1 MIDQVSFQTAAR
13 TVDHLGREQIADA
26 PTAVSELWKNAF
38 DAYAR
43 KVELNVHDDGS
54 RVATILDDGHGM
66 NRDELVGRW
75 LVVGTES
82 KATGGETPSSDRN
95 GLPVRPKQGQ
105 KGIGRLS
112 CANLAPI
119 LLLLSKRRNQR
130 CVAALVDWRLFENPF
145 LTLADIRVPVAE
157 FDDPRDV
164 LNSLDDLVA
173 QLLENVTGGDD
184 PVRAARIS
192 SAWSG
197 FDKLHEEEVRNGSA
211 SRIAAPS
218 EAIRRDLADLVLSQR
233 HLDRWAAWSGD
244 DRRGTA
250 LVLIKTGYDLAA
262 LCENRQTAEPSAAAT
277 IDRFHETL
285 SSFVD
290 PFVDP
295 AHPELNAVDPH
306 FDYSVRAILPQ
317 GERWILGADK
327 QLSRYQLERL
337 EHHIEGQIDAA
348 GVFRGRVKAFGQW
361 LPEEVEIRPPKDL
374 QIPERADSFLGPLDL
389 FIASMEFS
397 KRNTTQSE
405 DDFRG
410 FDELAEQYAGFMMYR
425 DGLRV
430 LPFGRADND
439 FFEIESRRTRHAG
452 REFWNHRQMFGRIA
466 LSRRRNPNLRD
477 KAGREGLLDNRAA
490 KTLKGVVANIL
501 MVAAR
506 RYFGTAS
513 DLRKE
518 LLPDIQDKNAKQRAA
533 EAREKLLKRMRIEF
547 RAKLREN
554 GSVLPSLAADVAAQR
569 GRVSVHNEFGAIA
582 AQASVEKLQ
591 QRVMELQL
599 PEAPRPL
606 GSIEEDYED
615 YRREMA
621 SIQREILELAHEVD
635 AEIEAVTLAEPQVVL
650 ADQTRRAVRR
660 FGERLEGW
668 REEIDRRQKGEFN
681 RLRDLLQTRR
691 RAFDEAAAAIE
702 LRLNAGELNLLQ
714 ASRLLTEVQRR
725 MDQESADIFVPYIGA
740 LESLGESIDLQSLA
754 SVGMEEISALRAD
767 LDRLNS
773 LAQLGIAVEIVGHEL
788 ESYDEMI
795 GAGLRELPPEVR
807 ASKAADSI
815 AFGHEGLTDQLR
827 FLSPLR
833 LAGQRVHEWITGEDF
848 YKYLNEFFKL
858 SFGRSR
864 VKLTATPE
872 FLAFRVYDQKSRLLP
887 VFINL
892 VNNSLYW
899 LGASE
904 VVDRRILLSVVN
916 GRVVVSDN
924 GPGVAD
930 EDVPNLFALFFT
942 RRLRGGRGVGLYLSR
957 ANLAG
962 GGHRISYATTA
973 EDRPLP
979 GANFIIEFRGGE
991 FNAG

>member
-26 PTAVSELWKNAF
+26 PTAVSELWKNSF

-43 KVELNVHDDGS
+43 KVELNVHDDGTN
-54 RVATILDDGHGM
+54 VATILDDGHGM
-66 NRDELVGRW
+66 NRDELVRRW

-82 KATGGETPSSDRN
+82 KATGGETPSADRN
-95 GLPVRPKQGQ
+95 GLPIRPKQGQ

-119 LLLLSKRRNQR
+119 LLLLSKRRDQP

-145 LTLADIRVPVAE
+145 LTLSDIRVPVAE

-164 LNSLDDLVA
+164 LESLDDLVA
-173 QLLENVTGGDD
+173 QLLENVSGGDD
-184 PVRAARIS
+184 PVRSERIRAAW
-192 SAWSG
+192 AG
-197 FDKLHEEEVRNGSA
+197 FDKQHEDEVRSGSA
-211 SRIAAPS
+211 SRVVAPS
-218 EAIRRDLADLVLSQR
+218 QAIKTDLADLTLNDR
-233 HLDRWAAWSGD
+233 HLDRWSVWRDAD
-244 DRRGTA
+244 KHGTA
-250 LVLIKTGYDLAA
+250 LVLLEIGYDLKA
-262 LCENRQTAEPSAAAT
+262 LCQEPRSAEASAAAT
-277 IDRFHETL
+277 IARFHQTL

-290 PFVDP
+290 PYVDP

-306 FDYSVRAILPQ
+306 FDYSVRTLRPQ

-327 QLSRYQLERL
+327 QLSRYQLEPL
-337 EHHIEGQIDAA
+337 EHHIEGQIDTA
-348 GVFRGRVKAFGQW
+348 GVFRGRVKAFGRW
-361 LPEEVEIRPPKDL
+361 LPDTIEIIPPKDL
-374 QIPERADSFLGPLDL
+374 QIPDRADSFVGPVDI
-389 FIASMEFS
+389 FIASMEFA
-397 KRNTTQSE
+397 KKNTTQTVDE
-405 DDFRG
+405 FQLFDD
-410 FDELAEQYAGFMMYR
+410 LAESYAGFLMYR

-430 LPFGRADND
+430 LPFGRPDND

-466 LSRRRNPNLRD
+466 VSRRRNPNLRD

-490 KTLKGVVANIL
+490 KALKDIVGNLLQVS
-501 MVAAR
+501 AR
-506 RYFGTAS
+506 RFFGTAS

-533 EAREKLLKRMRIEF
+533 EAREKMLKRLRQEF
-547 RAKLREN
+547 RAKLRQN
-554 GSVLPSLAADVAAQR
+554 ASALPALAADVSAQKGKLSVR
-569 GRVSVHNEFGAIA
+569 NEVSAIA
-582 AQASVEKLQ
+582 AQASVERLV
-591 QRVMELQL
+591 QRIMELQL

-606 GSIEEDYED
+606 GSMEEDYQD
-615 YRREMA
+615 YRQDMA
-621 SIQREILELAHEVD
+621 RIQRDIVDLTEAVDLEL
-635 AEIEAVTLAEPQVVL
+635 EAASLAEPEIVL
-650 ADQTRRAVRR
+650 ADQKKRAVKRL
-660 FGERLEGW
+660 GDRLEAW
-668 REEIDRRQKGEFN
+668 REEIEVRQRGEFN
-681 RLRDLLQTRR
+681 RLRELLQTRR

-702 LRLNAGELNLLQ
+702 LRLRAGEVSLVQ
-714 ASRLLTEVQRR
+714 ASKLLTEVQRR
-725 MDQESADIFVPYIGA
+725 MDQESADLFVPYIGA

-754 SVGMEEISALRAD
+754 SVGMEEISELRAD

-795 GAGLRELPPEVR
+795 GVGLRDLPPEVR
-807 ASKAADSI
+807 KSKAADNI

-833 LAGQRVHEWITGEDF
+833 LAGQRVHEWITGADF
-848 YKYLNEFFKL
+848 YSYLNEFFKL
-858 SFGRSR
+858 PLGRSR
-864 VKLTATPE
+864 VKLIGTPE

-899 LGASE
+899 LGTSNVA
-904 VVDRRILLSVVN
+904 DRQILLDVVKN
-916 GRVVVSDN
+916 RVVVSDN
-924 GPGVAD
+924 GPGVAS
-930 EDVPNLFALFFT
+930 EDVPNLFSLFFT
-942 RRLRGGRGVGLYLSR
+942 RKLRGGRGVGLYLSR

-962 GGHRISYATTA
+962 GGHRISYGTA
-973 EDRPLP
+973 DEDRRLP